1 MNYERELLERLIE
14 KYESS
19 KAFTTGSFSRRIAL
33 KAAGEAWI
41 QERMERPD
49 EKKLLFA
56 TLDDLKREGDVYKR
70 QDGSF
75 PVKL

>member
-49 EKKLLFA
+49 QM
-56 TLDDLKREGDVYKR
+56 R
-70 QDGSF
+70 
-75 PVKL
+75 